1 MLNFNIFLS
10 SCITLVIL
18 FIIISITV
26 FHFNQNEL
34 MYKNIESGINKGIDP
49 LSVRCSYAKSDDIL
63 CITFAAKKSED
74 VITSV
79 VQNKK

>member
-1 MLNFNIFLS
+1 
-10 SCITLVIL
+10 
-18 FIIISITV
+18 
-26 FHFNQNEL
+26 
-34 MYKNIESGINKGIDP
+34 MYKNIESAINKGIDP